1 MTWIITIALSVVLLV
16 VIVVLGSRP
25 MKIPREP
32 DREGIEDAE
41 AVRAYDRVSRWPIF
55 SIERRIMLSALTK
68 YKPQGILVDIGCG
81 PGYLA
86 ARISRRFP
94 GLRVVGVDIS
104 NEMLS
109 TAKRNWSPDSYPNLE
124 FVMGDAQRLPFPDSA
139 IDFIVSSLSLH
150 HLTNAGIAVREIHR
164 VLKPGGQFLIFD
176 LRRDGTRFFYY
187 ILRLGQALAAPAAIR
202 RNNGA
207 VGSFWASYTPAE
219 LKDILATVPWQKVQ
233 IQNGL
238 GWVLAWGSKASSH
251 KS

>member
-1 MTWIITIALSVVLLV
+1 MSWTVAIALSALLVAVIVLL
-16 VIVVLGSRP
+16 SRP

-41 AVRAYDRVSRWPIF
+41 AVRAYNRVSRWPIF
-55 SIERRIMLSALTK
+55 TIERHIMLSALAK

-86 ARISRRFP
+86 AQISRRFP

-109 TAKRNWSPDSYPNLE
+109 TAKRNWSSRSYPNVE
-124 FVMGDAQRLPFPDSA
+124 FVMGDAQRLPFPDSTV
-139 IDFIVSSLSLH
+139 DFIVSSFSLH
-150 HLTNAGIAVREIHR
+150 HLANAEIAVREIHR
-164 VLKPGGQFLIFD
+164 VLKPDGQFLILD
-176 LRRDGTRFFYY
+176 VRRDGPRFFYY
-187 ILRLGQALAAPAAIR
+187 TLRLGQALAAPAAIR

-219 LKDILATVPWQKVQ
+219 LRGIFATVPWQKAQ
-233 IQNGL
+233 IQNGV
-238 GWVLAWGSKASSH
+238 GWILASGSKASTC